1 MIKNDLEQKTPPA
14 SQNKAMHESK
24 GLQIDRTI
32 SVAPMMGYTD
42 RHARVLFRLIAPHS
56 LLFTEMV
63 VASALLRGDRN
74 RFLAH
79 GLDAPCALQLGG
91 SDPSELAECSVI
103 AADAGYQEVNLNV
116 GCPSDRVQQG
126 AIGACLMADPE
137 LVGDCVAAMQAATDI
152 PVTVK
157 CRIGID
163 DQDSYEAFSNFVS
176 IVSQKGCR
184 IFYVHARKAIL
195 KGLSPKENREI
206 PPLKYDYVRRIQQD
220 FPNLSFYL
228 NGGIDSVDT
237 AVTQLQTFPGVMMGR
252 APYKDPYL
260 LAELESVLYG
270 SELPSRLDI
279 IHRYLEYG
287 RSQKDAPRHLL
298 KHLLGMY
305 AGCTGARH
313 FRRTMSGAMTDKNVS
328 LDLVY
333 DALQQAGIEPSTKLA
348 ANS

>member
-1 MIKNDLEQKTPPA
+1 M
-14 SQNKAMHESK
+14 SAMQS
-24 GLQIDRTI
+24 IDRKI
-32 SVAPMMGYTD
+32 IVAPMMGYTD

-74 RFLAH
+74 RFLDH
-79 GLDAPCALQLGG
+79 GLDAPCALQIGG
-91 SDPSELAECSVI
+91 SDPVNLAQCSII
-103 AADAGYQEVNLNV
+103 AADAGYQEINLNV

-126 AIGACLMADPE
+126 AIGACLMAEPD
-137 LVGDCVAAMQAATDI
+137 LVGDCIAAMQAATDI

-163 DQDSYEAFSNFVS
+163 DQDSYEAFSNFIR
-176 IVSQKGCR
+176 IVSQKGCT

-206 PPLKYDYVRRIQQD
+206 PPLKYDFVRQIQQD
-220 FPNLSFYL
+220 FPDLTFCL
-228 NGGIDSVDT
+228 NGGIDSVEK
-237 AVTQLQTFPGVMMGR
+237 AVTQLQSFPGVMMGR

-260 LAELESVLYG
+260 LAELESILYG

-279 IHRYLEYG
+279 IHQYLEYG
-287 RSQKDAPRHLL
+287 RSQQDAPRHLL

-305 AGCTGARH
+305 AGCGGARH
-313 FRRTMSGAMTDKNVS
+313 FRRAMSSAMIDKNAS

-333 DALQQAGIEPSTKLA
+333 DALQQAGIEPSTKLV